1 MLKAPAPA
9 ILFIIG
15 LAMIPVALQVNP
27 PMVGVAALCLIAG
40 AAGLVKN
47 RKSGGE

>member
-15 LAMIPVALQVNP
+15 LAMIPVALRVFP

-40 AAGLVKN
+40 AAGLVKS